1 MQSFLSVVPLLFTIL
16 LVLLVPVTSRPTET
30 ERVELW
36 HQNVKYWPPRWHE
49 HNESAA
55 YKAVQQAREEEIMSI
70 PGSNERWENWMQF
83 VQGRMVPKFTPM
95 GFKVIKTP
103 KWIHE
108 KLINKVE
115 SAIEHWDDLP
125 LEDDV
130 GDAIYGPLSPKF
142 VEMEGLDWYDPST
155 PLCPFSFPLLVL
167 CPPWNTHSFIS
178 FLTYVYRDVIEELK
192 ELHEEWSGM
201 KLVATSA
208 YGMTLLAPLSFV
220 LYPLSTL

>member
-1 MQSFLSVVPLLFTIL
+1 MQSFSSVGPLLFTIL
-16 LVLLVPVTSRPTET
+16 LVLLISVTSRPTEA

-36 HQNVKYWPPRWHE
+36 YQNVKYWPPRWHE

-55 YKAVQQAREEEIMSI
+55 YKAVQKAREEEIMSI

-142 VEMEGLDWYDPST
+142 VEMEGLDW
-155 PLCPFSFPLLVL
+155 
-167 CPPWNTHSFIS
+167 
-178 FLTYVYRDVIEELK
+178 
-192 ELHEEWSGM
+192 
-201 KLVATSA
+201 
-208 YGMTLLAPLSFV
+208 
-220 LYPLSTL
+220 